1 MKYPLEKKS
10 HWHNDQN
17 YKETGAELVHMSPKK
32 FLKSVRPMIMDKRD
46 KASIDRNMKEFDKGD
61 GWEPLSLRSDGTE
74 DGRHRAL
81 TAMIKGVKEVPVLK
95 WKDREKPAESGG
107 KGVMKQ
113 IKKVV
118 KKYRE
123 NEKYK

>member
-10 HWHNDQN
+10 DWHLDQN
-17 YKETGAELVHMSPKK
+17 YKETGAEMVHMSPKK
-32 FLKSVRPMIMDKRD
+32 FLKNVRPMIMDKRD
-46 KASIDRNMKEFDKGD
+46 HAEIERHLKSFGKGD
-61 GWEPLSLRSDGTE
+61 GWEPLSMRNDGTE

-81 TAMIKGVKEVPVLK
+81 TSWIKGVDKVPVLR
-95 WKDREKPAESGG
+95 WKDRKDVKETD

-118 KKYRE
+118 KKYRD